1 MLRPGD
7 WVRLRDETQFDY
19 PWDEIGQ
26 VVDVDTR
33 AMMVQV
39 RFEDGKESS
48 EPWISV
54 FDLILI
60 GHG

>member
-1 MLRPGD
+1 M
-7 WVRLRDETQFDY
+7 RLRDETQFDY

-26 VVDVDTR
+26 VIDVDGSMIR
-33 AMMVQV
+33 V
-39 RFEDGKESS
+39 RFENEKELH

-54 FDLILI
+54 FDLVLI

>member
-26 VVDVDTR
+26 VIDVDR
-33 AMMVQV
+33 DAMKARV
-39 RFEDGKESS
+39 RFGLD
-48 EPWISV
+48 EPWVSIW
-54 FDLILI
+54 DLVLI

>member
-26 VVDVDTR
+26 VIDVDGSMIR
-33 AMMVQV
+33 V
-39 RFEDGKESS
+39 RFENEKELH

-54 FDLILI
+54 FDLVLI